1 MFFPETLPFFVRFEH
16 LEPFF
21 AAVLGGLLAPKM
33 DTPAPAPAPDAVTPA
48 PAAPP
53 AATPTQAGPSD
64 VVSEGARRLIGKGKK
79 SVTVSRTAGGG
90 VGLNV

>member
-1 MFFPETLPFFVRFEH
+1 MGKVITGIGNIASKIGDVASGI
-16 LEPFF
+16 F
-21 AAVLGGLLAPKM
+21 AKPKM
-33 DTPAPAPAPDAVTPA
+33 APAAAAPEAVIPA

-64 VVSEGARRLIGKGKK
+64 VVAEGSRRLLGKGKK
-79 SVTVSRTAGGG
+79 SVTVSRTSGGG

>member
-1 MFFPETLPFFVRFEH
+1 MGKVITGIGNAVGKVVGG
-16 LEPFF
+16 
-21 AAVLGGLLAPKM
+21 AGKVLGGLLAPKM
-33 DTPAPAPAPDAVTPA
+33 DTPAPAPAPEAVTPA

-79 SVTVSRTAGGG
+79 SVTVSRTSGGG